1 MEREGRRQRRAALI
15 AEATRHFA
23 DAVACGGRLDTG
35 RGGDRGGAASALTAL
50 RARVAAEG
58 AR

>member
-1 MEREGRRQRRAALI
+1 VEREGRRQRRAALI